1 MTQPSFHLVTHL
13 RTQFDALADQTAM
26 RFEQQGQW
34 QSLTWRQFG
43 QQSDAV
49 AKALLH
55 MGMGVQQT
63 GAIFADNSPR
73 WTFADVGLLQIR
85 AISTPIYA
93 TSTLEQVCHILGDI
107 KAQVVFV
114 GSQQQLEIALAA
126 RAAVA
131 HICPWIITLDDS
143 IALPDQGKLLAW
155 RDFIAMADKTPDS
168 ELIQRVESLEQQDL
182 FTLIYTSGTTGN
194 PKGVMLDHANLGA
207 QLLAHD
213 QRLDVGQ
220 KDVSLCFLPLAHI
233 FERAWSY
240 YVLYRGACNAYL
252 ANPAEVQA
260 ALGQVRP
267 TLMCAVPRFY
277 EKVYQGIREKAAKA
291 PFYRRALL
299 TWAESLGKKA
309 LENPQLTDSLRYRLA
324 DKLVYSRVRDALGG
338 RIRMMPCG
346 GAKLDANIG
355 RFFHAM
361 GINVKLGYGMT
372 ETTATVT
379 CWADTGIEMES
390 VGEPMPNT
398 EIKIGANNEIL
409 VRGPM
414 VMRGYFGLEQATTDS
429 FDEHG
434 FLKTGDA
441 GHLDERGRLHIT
453 DRIKELM
460 KTSGGKY
467 IAPQRVEG
475 VVGQD
480 KFIEQVAI
488 VADMRHFVSA
498 LIVPCFEAL
507 EQFAKE
513 RSIAFSDRDALLK
526 HREIQALFDERLQSI
541 QQELANFEKIKRF
554 TLLPVAFSIE
564 SGEITPTLKLRR
576 KVITE
581 KYAGLIDRMYQT
593 AS

>member
-13 RTQFDALADQTAM
+13 RTQFDALADKTAM
-26 RFEQQGQW
+26 QFEQQGQW

-43 QQSDAV
+43 QQSEAV
-49 AKALLH
+49 AKALLN
-55 MGMGVQQT
+55 MGMGVQQS

-114 GSQQQLEIALAA
+114 GSQQQLELALAA
-126 RAAVA
+126 RKTVS

-143 IALPDQGKLLAW
+143 VTLPEEGKLLAW
-155 RDFIAMADKTPDS
+155 GDFIALADNTPDS
-168 ELIQRVESLEQQDL
+168 ELTQRVQGAAQDDL

-194 PKGVMLDHANLGA
+194 PKGVMLDHANLSA

-213 QRLDVGQ
+213 QKLDVNQ
-220 KDVSLCFLPLAHI
+220 DDVSMCFLPLAHI

-252 ANPAEVQA
+252 ANPNQVQA
-260 ALGQVRP
+260 ALGKVRP

-277 EKVYQGIREKAAKA
+277 EKVYQGIRDKADNA

-299 TWAESLGKKA
+299 SWAQRIGEKA
-309 LENPQLTDSLRYRLA
+309 LEAPQIKRTLRYRLA
-324 DKLVYSRVRDALGG
+324 EKLVYSRLRGALGG

-346 GAKLDANIG
+346 GAKLDAKIG
-355 RFFHAM
+355 RFFHSM

-379 CWADTGIEMES
+379 CWADSGIEMSS
-390 VGEPMPNT
+390 VGEPMPNA
-398 EIKIGANNEIL
+398 EIKIGANDEIL

-414 VMRGYFGLEQATTDS
+414 VMRGYFGLEQATAES
-429 FDEHG
+429 FDEQG

-498 LIVPCFEAL
+498 LIVPCFESL
-507 EQFAKE
+507 EHFAKE
-513 RSIAFSDRDALLK
+513 RGIAFADRHSLLQ
-526 HREIQALFDERLQSI
+526 HRDVQTLFTERLQQV
-541 QQELANFEKIKRF
+541 QQELANYEKIKRF
-554 TLLPVAFSIE
+554 TLLPAAFSIE
-564 SGEITPTLKLRR
+564 AGEITPTLKLRR

-581 KYAGLIDRMYQT
+581 KYAPAIESMYQT
-593 AS
+593 SS